1 VVAQSHIPPYGRDCS
16 TIEIKL
22 ITDIP
27 DQTLQP
33 TGIMILSIY
42 EYLISTLE
50 KFEYGRPRYTLHRC
64 QLVPKT
70 H

>member
-1 VVAQSHIPPYGRDCS
+1 MPHGIARDTIQKMIHHIDV
-16 TIEIKL
+16 
-22 ITDIP
+22 P

-33 TGIMILSIY
+33 TGATILSIY

-50 KFEYGRPRYTLHRC
+50 KFEYGRPRYTLH
-64 QLVPKT
+64 T

>member
-1 VVAQSHIPPYGRDCS
+1 MPHGIARDTIQKMIHHIDV
-16 TIEIKL
+16 
-22 ITDIP
+22 P

-33 TGIMILSIY
+33 TGAMILSIY

-50 KFEYGRPRYTLHRC
+50 KFEYGRPRYTLH
-64 QLVPKT
+64 T